1 MSRLSQ
7 RRQSL
12 IQRTTFDRLRWEYA
26 ALPGMCLTLAQVE
39 RLCGID
45 RFQCLAVLDALV
57 KARFLAL
64 TIDGLYAAGD
74 RV

>member
-1 MSRLSQ
+1 
-7 RRQSL
+7 
-12 IQRTTFDRLRWEYA
+12 
-26 ALPGMCLTLAQVE
+26 MCLTLAQVE